1 VPVNEMPHRLY
12 LKKSFLSNIQK
23 RYLES
28 RDSQPYFIRVS
39 AINAELGE
47 GPYSQIVELKKLQKR
62 KLI

>member
-1 VPVNEMPHRLY
+1 MPHRLY